1 MLCNYEQTKKLDL
14 PKRSIQ
20 CGQLMASC
28 APYITMAI
36 LFSVVLNGE
45 IEWFRVL
52 KFDSKQ
58 YNLSS
63 TEIPVST
70 IRVGWKTGS

>member
-1 MLCNYEQTKKLDL
+1 MSKL
-14 PKRSIQ
+14 RSSICQ
-20 CGQLMASC
+20 KDPFNAAACR

-36 LFSVVLNGE
+36 LFSVVLNVE

-52 KFDSKQ
+52 QFDSKQ

-70 IRVGWKTGS
+70 TIRVGWKTGS